1 MRFFGAAVFGILAA
15 ATTLVAVSWY
25 RPFGELLLLTASPL
39 WILFF
44 VFLIRAMKP

>member
-1 MRFFGAAVFGILAA
+1 VFGVLAA
-15 ATTLVAVSWY
+15 AATLVAVTWY

-44 VFLIRAMKP
+44 VFLVRALKP

>member
-1 MRFFGAAVFGILAA
+1 MKFFGAAVFGGLAIA
-15 ATTLVAVSWY
+15 ATVVAVQWY

-44 VFLIRAMKP
+44 VFLIRAIKP